1 MRLVQS
7 KSKIWLRRL
16 FCLLCSLV
24 LVLTAGVSSAFVAEA
39 KSRSE
44 LESEKSK
51 IQSRINSTQSKLNS
65 LSKQKKDT
73 QEYINT
79 LQEKISLLQDK
90 ISNLESDKSALQSEI
105 DATQAKIEKT
115 AADIEETQRQIDQKQ
130 KEFDA
135 TYAEYCQRLRAM
147 YISGSASTLEV
158 LLTCSDLSSLLTRS
172 EMIKSVS
179 QQDSATLDSLMKKME
194 EIEAQKQKLEEK
206 RNQLNADKKSL
217 ETDKA
222 ALQKNINDISS
233 TKADLDSEAAECNAQ
248 MRKLSKQTSEYQE
261 AIETDQKQLQQVQ
274 NDIRAAIAAAG
285 SHGSGSISGSHGS
298 GNGRLR
304 YPTDS
309 RSISAGYPNYSSG
322 RYHGGIDFP
331 VSTGSNVY
339 AAASGTVILVKYL
352 NYNSYGRYLIIDHGD
367 GLSTLYAHNSQI
379 LVSVGEKVSAGQ
391 VVAKSGSTGNSTG
404 PHCHFEVRV
413 NGSQVNPLNYL

>member
-1 MRLVQS
+1 MQS

-24 LVLTAGVSSAFVAEA
+24 LVLTTGVSSAFVAEA

-194 EIEAQKQKLEEK
+194 EIETQKQKLEEK

-274 NDIRAAIAAAG
+274 NDIRAAIAAG

-352 NYNSYGRYLIIDHGD
+352 NYSYGRYLIIDHGD

>member
-248 MRKLSKQTSEYQE
+248 MRKLSKQSSEYQE

-274 NDIRAAIAAAG
+274 NDISAAIAAAG

-339 AAASGTVILVKYL
+339 AAASGTVILVKDL

-379 LVSVGEKVSAGQ
+379 LVNVGDKVSAGQ

-413 NGSQVNPLNYL
+413 NGSRVNPLSYL

>member
-90 ISNLESDKSALQSEI
+90 ISNLESDKNALQSEI

-261 AIETDQKQLQQVQ
+261 AIETDQKQLEQVQ

-285 SHGSGSISGSHGS
+285 SHGSGSINGSHGS

-339 AAASGTVILVKYL
+339 AAASGKVILARYL
-352 NYNSYGRYLIIDHGD
+352 DCSYGRYLIIDHGD

>member
-24 LVLTAGVSSAFVAEA
+24 LVLTAGVSSAFVAED

-90 ISNLESDKSALQSEI
+90 ISNLESDKTALQSEI

-285 SHGSGSISGSHGS
+285 SHGSG
-298 GNGRLR
+298 NGRLR

-352 NYNSYGRYLIIDHGD
+352 NYSYGRYLIIDHGD

-379 LVSVGEKVSAGQ
+379 LVNVGEKVSAGQ

>member
-1 MRLVQS
+1 MKSVQS
-7 KSKIWLRRL
+7 KSKNWLRRL

-24 LVLTAGVSSAFVAEA
+24 LVLTAGFGSAFVAEA

-51 IQSRINSTQSKLNS
+51 IQSRINSTQSKLNE

-90 ISNLESDKSALQSEI
+90 ISNLESDKAALQSEI
-105 DATQAKIEKT
+105 DSTQAKIEKT
-115 AADIEETQRQIDQKQ
+115 AAEIDETQRQIDQKQ

-158 LLTCSDLSSLLTRS
+158 LLTCPDLSSLLTRS
-172 EMIKSVS
+172 QMIKSVS

-217 ETDKA
+217 ESDKA

-261 AIETDQKQLQQVQ
+261 AIETDQAQLKQVQ
-274 NDIRAAIAAAG
+274 NEISAAIAAAG
-285 SHGSGSISGSHGS
+285 SHGSGSINGSSGSGS
-298 GNGRLR
+298 GQLR

-352 NYNSYGRYLIIDHGD
+352 NYSYGRYLIIDHGD

-413 NGSQVNPLNYL
+413 NGSQVNPLSYL

>member
-179 QQDSATLDSLMKKME
+179 QQDSATLDSLMKKMG

-285 SHGSGSISGSHGS
+285 SHGSG
-298 GNGRLR
+298 NGRLR

-339 AAASGTVILVKYL
+339 AAASGKVILVKYL
-352 NYNSYGRYLIIDHGD
+352 NYSYGRYLIIDHGD

-379 LVSVGEKVSAGQ
+379 LVNVGEKVSAGQ

>member
-248 MRKLSKQTSEYQE
+248 MRKLSKQSSEYQE

-339 AAASGTVILVKYL
+339 AAASGTVILVEYLL
-352 NYNSYGRYLIIDHGD
+352 NYSYGRYLIIDHGD

>member
-115 AADIEETQRQIDQKQ
+115 AADIEETQRQIDQTQ

-222 ALQKNINDISS
+222 ALQKNINDIFLKLIGINDVHRAPSIRKPLRRIKSS
-233 TKADLDSEAAECNAQ
+233 CSRCKMISEPPLPPPVLTAPAASAVLTAPATVGCAIL
-248 MRKLSKQTSEYQE
+248 RTVAPFLPGIPTTPAVVTTGVLTS
-261 AIETDQKQLQQVQ
+261 
-274 NDIRAAIAAAG
+274 
-285 SHGSGSISGSHGS
+285 
-298 GNGRLR
+298 R
-304 YPTDS
+304 YPP
-309 RSISAGYPNYSSG
+309 APMCMQ
-322 RYHGGIDFP
+322 P
-331 VSTGSNVY
+331 P
-339 AAASGTVILVKYL
+339 AA
-352 NYNSYGRYLIIDHGD
+352 
-367 GLSTLYAHNSQI
+367 Q
-379 LVSVGEKVSAGQ
+379 
-391 VVAKSGSTGNSTG
+391 
-404 PHCHFEVRV
+404 
-413 NGSQVNPLNYL
+413 

>member
-90 ISNLESDKSALQSEI
+90 ISNLESDKTALQSEI

-285 SHGSGSISGSHGS
+285 SHGSG
-298 GNGRLR
+298 NGRLR

-352 NYNSYGRYLIIDHGD
+352 NDSYGRYLIIDHGD

-379 LVSVGEKVSAGQ
+379 LVNVGEKVSAGQ

>member
-248 MRKLSKQTSEYQE
+248 MRKLSKQSSEYQE

-274 NDIRAAIAAAG
+274 NDIRAAIAAA
-285 SHGSGSISGSHGS
+285 GSHGS

-352 NYNSYGRYLIIDHGD
+352 NYSYGRYLIIDHGD

-379 LVSVGEKVSAGQ
+379 LVNVGEKVSAGQ

>member
-285 SHGSGSISGSHGS
+285 SHGSG
-298 GNGRLR
+298 NGRLR

-352 NYNSYGRYLIIDHGD
+352 NYSYGRYLIIDHGD

-379 LVSVGEKVSAGQ
+379 LVNVGEKVSAGQ

>member
-90 ISNLESDKSALQSEI
+90 ISNLESDKFALQSEI

-274 NDIRAAIAAAG
+274 DDIRAAIAAA
-285 SHGSGSISGSHGS
+285 GSHGS

-352 NYNSYGRYLIIDHGD
+352 NYSYGRYLIIDHGD

-379 LVSVGEKVSAGQ
+379 LVNVGEKVSAGQ

>member
-51 IQSRINSTQSKLNS
+51 IQSRLNSTQSKLNS

-248 MRKLSKQTSEYQE
+248 MRKLSKQSSEYQE

-274 NDIRAAIAAAG
+274 DDIRAAIAAAG

-309 RSISAGYPNYSSG
+309 RSISAGYP
-322 RYHGGIDFP
+322 
-331 VSTGSNVY
+331 TGSNVY

-352 NYNSYGRYLIIDHGD
+352 NYSYGRYLIIDHGD

>member
-233 TKADLDSEAAECNAQ
+233 TKRIWTARPQSAMPKCASSPSRAPSIRKPLRRIKSSCSRCKMISEPPLPLPVRTAPAASAVLTAPATVGC
-248 MRKLSKQTSEYQE
+248 
-261 AIETDQKQLQQVQ
+261 AILRT
-274 NDIRAAIAAAG
+274 AAPFLPGIPTTPAVVTTGAL
-285 SHGSGSISGSHGS
+285 IS
-298 GNGRLR
+298 R
-304 YPTDS
+304 YPP
-309 RSISAGYPNYSSG
+309 APMCMQ
-322 RYHGGIDFP
+322 P
-331 VSTGSNVY
+331 P
-339 AAASGTVILVKYL
+339 AA
-352 NYNSYGRYLIIDHGD
+352 R
-367 GLSTLYAHNSQI
+367 
-379 LVSVGEKVSAGQ
+379 
-391 VVAKSGSTGNSTG
+391 
-404 PHCHFEVRV
+404 
-413 NGSQVNPLNYL
+413 

>member
-16 FCLLCSLV
+16 FCLFCSLV

-217 ETDKA
+217 ESDKA

-248 MRKLSKQTSEYQE
+248 MRKLSKQSSEYQE

-304 YPTDS
+304 
-309 RSISAGYPNYSSG
+309 SSG

-352 NYNSYGRYLIIDHGD
+352 NYSYGRYLIIDHGD

-379 LVSVGEKVSAGQ
+379 LVSVGDKVSAGQ

>member
-1 MRLVQS
+1 MKLVQS

-51 IQSRINSTQSKLNS
+51 IQSNSTQSKLNS

-179 QQDSATLDSLMKKME
+179 QQ
-194 EIEAQKQKLEEK
+194 
-206 RNQLNADKKSL
+206 
-217 ETDKA
+217 A
-222 ALQKNINDISS
+222 APPW
-233 TKADLDSEAAECNAQ
+233 TA
-248 MRKLSKQTSEYQE
+248 
-261 AIETDQKQLQQVQ
+261 
-274 NDIRAAIAAAG
+274 
-285 SHGSGSISGSHGS
+285 
-298 GNGRLR
+298 
-304 YPTDS
+304 
-309 RSISAGYPNYSSG
+309 
-322 RYHGGIDFP
+322 
-331 VSTGSNVY
+331 
-339 AAASGTVILVKYL
+339 
-352 NYNSYGRYLIIDHGD
+352 
-367 GLSTLYAHNSQI
+367 
-379 LVSVGEKVSAGQ
+379 
-391 VVAKSGSTGNSTG
+391 
-404 PHCHFEVRV
+404 
-413 NGSQVNPLNYL
+413 